1 MSKVISTVI
10 PRSALD
16 DAFVLPKNEVCAS
29 CRMLQ
34 TGGSP
39 LRLTLV
45 RLCDLPDV
53 VRLRDIDVTTSL
65 TSRPHGCS
73 WIKCSCLNGGVQHG
87 GSGGIP
93 NSQPKTTRNTLPVH
107 LLQNNSGKFVVFA
120 FGRCSRHFI
129 VFSRRKTSCARRG
142 NLPPPISSLQNQL
155 KLKQLPDLHTCILQD
170 SFPGKFNSSWVIRN
184 NFTLHLS

>member
-1 MSKVISTVI
+1 M
-10 PRSALD
+10 
-16 DAFVLPKNEVCAS
+16 
-29 CRMLQ
+29 
-34 TGGSP
+34 
-39 LRLTLV
+39 
-45 RLCDLPDV
+45 
-53 VRLRDIDVTTSL
+53 
-65 TSRPHGCS
+65 
-73 WIKCSCLNGGVQHG
+73 QHG
-87 GSGGIP
+87 GSVLNP

-170 SFPGKFNSSWVIRN
+170 SFPGKLNSSWVIRN
-184 NFTLHLS
+184 NFTLHLSQFWSPNFEGFGARISPNFIHQQIYRSEGQHKSLQETVKSSQKRPTNKIRQLNCIVIACVLFYDIFTIDFTPPKTLK

>member
-1 MSKVISTVI
+1 MLFQNT
-10 PRSALD
+10 RSYQAL
-16 DAFVLPKNEVCAS
+16 A
-29 CRMLQ
+29 
-34 TGGSP
+34 
-39 LRLTLV
+39 LT
-45 RLCDLPDV
+45 P
-53 VRLRDIDVTTSL
+53 INQVTTTNSPKV
-65 TSRPHGCS
+65 TSVVTIVVFMFEWRCAT
-73 WIKCSCLNGGVQHG
+73 WWQRLN
-87 GSGGIP
+87 P